1 VTTAWQWYAS
11 HERGDHRSGNA
22 VSGAQAPTAAAPGA
36 AGLDVP
42 PPIPSAERQPP
53 RNVATEPAAQATNA
67 FVDPR
72 SDPRLLNDPGYRA
85 ARLRF
90 YEAMFNDEYPDL
102 ARALR
107 ISEKTASRLVQMR
120 AEQQSWR
127 FGAGVPAADQ
137 AGKQAALLDAQQ
149 RETLADSEI
158 ASLIGAD
165 KMEAWR
171 VYEASIG
178 ERQQVK
184 LLRLQLLDASEPL
197 SFDEGESLILALYES
212 RLQFMED
219 AKAGLIGAM
228 PQGGDDPTE
237 QELGAYLAEQSAETN
252 RRLLKAAEEEL
263 SPSQLSMFKAMLERQ
278 STFENAMT
286 LMHRAQRE
294 ARQ

>member
-1 VTTAWQWYAS
+1 VTTAWQWHAL
-11 HERGDHRSGNA
+11 HEQGEHGNGNA
-22 VSGAQAPTAAAPGA
+22 VPGAHGPVDAAPGA
-36 AGLDVP
+36 AAHDLP
-42 PPIPSAERQPP
+42 KPIPSAQQQAP
-53 RNVATEPAAQATNA
+53 RNIAKEPAMQAA
-67 FVDPR
+67 KAPVDPR

-102 ARALR
+102 ARALK
-107 ISEKTASRLVQMR
+107 ISEKMAARLVRMR

-127 FGAGVPAADQ
+127 FGAGVPPADR

-149 RETLADSEI
+149 REALADSEV
-158 ASLIGAD
+158 ASLIGTD
-165 KMEAWR
+165 KMEAWK

-197 SFDEGESLILALYES
+197 SFDEGESLIRALYES
-212 RLQFMED
+212 RLQFVKD
-219 AKAGLIGAM
+219 ANAGLIATTA
-228 PQGGDDPTE
+228 PSGDDPTE
-237 QELGAYLAEQSAETN
+237 EELGAYVAEQSAETN
-252 RRLLKAAEEEL
+252 RRLLEAAEEEL
-263 SPSQLSMFKAMLERQ
+263 SPSQLAVFRAMLERQ